1 MVVRGLVAPALAA
14 QWAAALG
21 DGPSRRLDDPLRFVP
36 HLGPRPPGADR
47 LLASQCWVRH
57 GDPAHHWHQ
66 DGALHHDFR
75 AAAAPL
81 PLWTCWIALTRCGDD
96 APGLEWIDAP
106 APALLLAP
114 PELAD
119 AALRARFPAVCRPV
133 CAPGDAVWFD
143 GARIHRTAVAGP
155 RRRTSIE
162 LRFVPAGPLPA
173 RLAGETVQS
182 IGRA

>member
-1 MVVRGLVAPALAA
+1 MIHRGRVDPALAA
-14 QWAAALG
+14 RWAAALG
-21 DGPSRRLDDPLRFVP
+21 HGPSRRLDDALSYLPFV
-36 HLGPRPPGADR
+36 GERPPGADR

-75 AAAAPL
+75 APAAPL

-96 APGLEWIDAP
+96 APGLEWAEPSPDD
-106 APALLLAP
+106 LLAP
-114 PELAD
+114 DQLTD
-119 AALRARFPAVCRPV
+119 AAVRARFTTLHRPRLE
-133 CAPGDAVWFD
+133 PGDALWFD
-143 GARIHRTAVAGP
+143 GRLVHRTAVAGP

-162 LRFVPAGPLPA
+162 LRFVPDGPLPA